1 VTNNYQSGVL
11 DSTPLHAP
19 ALPATVSVAL
29 EETAA
34 DMPAWTV
41 TVAPRTIAQRRVT
54 AHVG

>member
-1 VTNNYQSGVL
+1 MTNNYQSGVL